1 MALRVSRRKLSAY
14 AVERLLS
21 GAKKAEVL
29 RELAAYLVDT
39 RRTRELELL
48 VRDMEDALAE
58 RGIVVAS
65 VTTARPLSSE
75 LKAEVEKLVGGKAQ
89 LRSAID
95 ESVLGGIRVELPG
108 KRYDGTIRHKL
119 LQLKAKQL

>member
-14 AVERLLS
+14 AVGRLIG
-21 GAKKAEVL
+21 GAKKTEVL

-48 VRDMEDALAE
+48 VRDIEDALAQ
-58 RGIVVAS
+58 RDIVVAN
-65 VTTARPLSSE
+65 VTTAHPLSAQ
-75 LKAEVEKLVGGKAQ
+75 LKAEVEKLVGGKVQ
-89 LRSAID
+89 LKTTID
-95 ESVLGGIRVELPG
+95 ENVLGGIRVEVPG